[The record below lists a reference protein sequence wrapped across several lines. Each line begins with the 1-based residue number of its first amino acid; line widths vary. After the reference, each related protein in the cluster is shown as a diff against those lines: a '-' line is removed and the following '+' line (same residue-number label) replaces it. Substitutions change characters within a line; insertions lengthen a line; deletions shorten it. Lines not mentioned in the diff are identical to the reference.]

1 METKNLQS
9 LVLKH
14 FDFLKRDY
22 AFNHDEMSN
31 SYSKKN
37 FMVKIEHANG
47 ELNVLFKK
55 FNGKEAFFLDILT
68 TLVGE
73 EFLYPDYFS
82 SWILSMG
89 DVDSRL
95 AYDAKL
101 MKKHCSLLFQDDLKV
116 LKLL

>member
-14 FDFLKRDY
+14 FDFLKQDY
-22 AFNHDEMSN
+22 AFEHDVKSN
-31 SYSKKN
+31 SYKKKN
-37 FMVKIEHANG
+37 FTVKVEHANG
-47 ELNVLFKK
+47 ELNVLFKNI
-55 FNGKEAFFLDILT
+55 NGKEAFFLDILT

-73 EFLYPDYFS
+73 EFSYPDHFS

-101 MKKHCSLLFQDDLKV
+101 MKEHCLLLFQDDLKV